1 MDNNSDYSN
10 NERNNRIEKQILI
23 KKNQIL
29 NFKQK
34 IVKLDRD
41 IDLLKKR
48 KR

>member
-1 MDNNSDYSN
+1 MDN
-10 NERNNRIEKQILI
+10 EWNNRIEKQILA

-29 NFKQK
+29 NHKEK

-41 IDLLKKR
+41 IEILKKR